1 VGVYEGTG
9 IAFSSAN
16 FLKMSYEYFLQAHIH
31 QDSQLIPT
39 ESILSIFRDYTTSK
53 DDTYIELQFDEEN
66 SCTIYID
73 TNDETVD
80 SFMVSR
86 PCYSRQLGEC
96 LYKVMLLGN
105 FVFFEPDGK
114 QPIIV
119 NAETESHLPVDM
131 TEAIGK
137 PVVAKSLD
145 DFLELYFNNR

>member
-1 VGVYEGTG
+1 
-9 IAFSSAN
+9 
-16 FLKMSYEYFLQAHIH
+16 MSYEYFLQAHIR
-31 QDSQLIPT
+31 QNSQSIPT

-80 SFMVSR
+80 HFMVSR
-86 PCYSRQLGEC
+86 PCYCRQLGEC

-119 NAETESHLPVDM
+119 NTETESHLPFNMCEVL
-131 TEAIGK
+131 GK
-137 PVVAKSLD
+137 PGVARSLD